1 MTLASTMGALVSGL
15 SLETIPAHILD
26 SSRDR
31 LLDALATAVAGR
43 DMPVTRAIAA
53 TVAASDAT
61 GGACALLPEGGRATA
76 QDAALLNGTAI
87 HALLFEDYFPI
98 SGDHPG
104 SAVVPAALAAV
115 ETAAGMR
122 GRPGT
127 VGDLLVAVVAG
138 YEIQVRL
145 GWMTGKRI
153 WNRNFRT
160 TPVLGAVAATA
171 AAASAYGLD
180 ADKTAMALS
189 MGANMSSGFL
199 EAFAHGT
206 MEPYIHGGIAARNG
220 IVAARM
226 GFGGVEAAGPSFEG
240 PAGFFAVF
248 GDGPLARDDFAD
260 EWGITHVIAKTYP
273 ASGGKTNMIDSAVA
287 VFEQGV
293 DPKDIESVLVR
304 EPIEVHTFP
313 GSDNKG
319 PFHNMY
325 EVQDSTQFLTAAAL
339 LGRPMRSLDTMRRY
353 DDPEVNELTQR
364 IESVGEPGRYATGSA
379 LATIEVKLRDGRVI
393 VSEVNN
399 PEAHVPTVASM
410 SDKLRTLAEGAWSPE
425 RTERVID
432 LIVGDP
438 SAPVA
443 ELSAALA
450 GD

>member
-1 MTLASTMGALVSGL
+1 MTLSATMGRLVADL
-15 SLETIPAHILD
+15 RLETIPPHILD
-26 SSRDR
+26 SARDR

-43 DMPVTRAIAA
+43 DMPVTRAIAGA
-53 TVAASDAT
+53 VAASDAT
-61 GGACALLPEGGRATA
+61 SGACALLPDGGRATA

-87 HALLFEDYFPI
+87 HALLFEDYFPV

-104 SAVVPAALAAV
+104 AAVVPAALAAV
-115 ETAAGMR
+115 ETMSGMR

-160 TPVLGAVAATA
+160 TPVLGSVAAA
-171 AAASAYGLD
+171 AAASRAFGLD
-180 ADKTAMALS
+180 AQETAMALA
-189 MGANMSSGFL
+189 MGANMAGGFL

-226 GFGGVEAAGPSFEG
+226 GYAGVEAAAPSFEG

-248 GDGPLARDDFAD
+248 GDGPLARDSFPD
-260 EWGITHVIAKTYP
+260 EWGIPHVIAKTYP
-273 ASGGKTNMIDSAVA
+273 ASGGKTNMIDSAIA
-287 VFEQGV
+287 IFEQGV
-293 DPKDIESVLVR
+293 DAREIESVLVR

-319 PFHNMY
+319 PFNNMY
-325 EVQDSTQFLTAAAL
+325 EVQDSTQFLVAAAL
-339 LGRPMRSLDTMRRY
+339 LGRPMRSLETMRKY
-353 DDPEVNELTQR
+353 DDPEVFELAQR
-364 IESVGEPGRYATGSA
+364 IDSRGEEGRYSTGSA
-379 LATIEVKLRDGRVI
+379 LATIEVTLRDGRRI

-399 PEAHVPTVASM
+399 PEAHVPTVARM
-410 SDKLRTLAEGAWSPE
+410 SDKLRELAQGAWSPE
-425 RTERVID
+425 RAERVVD
-432 LIVGDP
+432 LVVGDP
-438 SAPVA
+438 GDPVA
-443 ELSAALA
+443 ALSAAIA
-450 GD
+450 GE